1 MSAVFEQVQADGRQQ
16 PVGSRGALKYTTPVS
31 RWLFGPA
38 ADEEQETQFMSS
50 GSARDHS
57 QHSREECEPLPSA
70 WSQAASSAGSAWP
83 TALAER
89 SDAKARLSKLAQALE
104 SEVIPRLI
112 GAHAKDAKNIKGARA
127 AAMRLEPREIEG
139 FVALLRNGSDAELG
153 ATVSAIHRRGFA
165 VEAIFLELFS
175 PAARYLGELWV
186 ADRCDFSTVT
196 ICLGRLQRLLRE
208 WSPAFGTEVEH
219 PANGRR
225 ILLAQHTEEQHS
237 FGLSM
242 VAEFFRRAGWEVL
255 GGVGGAV
262 PDPSAQVSREWFDAV
277 GFSIGSETRIDW
289 LKERIAQ
296 VRKVTR
302 NRSVVVLVGG
312 PLFVLQPAWAQSV
325 GADASGH
332 DGGQAPKLAEDLLAT
347 HLVRR

>member
-1 MSAVFEQVQADGRQQ
+1 MSAVFEKVQTFNRQHS
-16 PVGSRGALKYTTPVS
+16 PDSRRALKYITPVS
-31 RWLFGPA
+31 RWSFRSA
-38 ADEEQETQFMSS
+38 ADVEQETQFMPS
-50 GSARDHS
+50 GSSRDQS
-57 QHSREECEPLPSA
+57 QHSSPECEPLPSA
-70 WSQAASSAGSAWP
+70 WSQSGSSAGSAWP

-104 SEVIPRLI
+104 TEVIPRLV
-112 GAHAKDAKNIKGARA
+112 GAHAKDAKDARA
-127 AAMRLEPREIEG
+127 TAVRLEPREIES
-139 FVALLRNGSDAELG
+139 FVALLRNGTDAEL
-153 ATVSAIHRRGFA
+153 AAIVSAIHRRGLN

-175 PAARYLGELWV
+175 PAARHLGELWV

-225 ILLAQHTEEQHS
+225 ILLAQHPEEQHS

-277 GFSIGSETRIDW
+277 GFSIGSETRVDW

-332 DGGQAPKLAEDLLAT
+332 DGGQAPKLAEDLLST

>member
-1 MSAVFEQVQADGRQQ
+1 MSAVFEQMQAARGQHSL
-16 PVGSRGALKYTTPVS
+16 GSRRALKYITPVS

-38 ADEEQETQFMSS
+38 ADEEQETQYMSS
-50 GSARDHS
+50 GSSRDHS

-70 WSQAASSAGSAWP
+70 WSQAARSAGSAWP

-104 SEVIPRLI
+104 TEVIPRLV
-112 GAHAKDAKNIKGARA
+112 GAHARDTKGSRA

-139 FVALLRNGSDAELG
+139 FVALLRNGTDAEL
-153 ATVSAIHRRGFA
+153 AASVSATHRRGFA

-175 PAARYLGELWV
+175 PAARHLGELWV

-225 ILLAQHTEEQHS
+225 ILLAQHPEEQHS

-277 GFSIGSETRIDW
+277 GFSIGSESRVDW

>member
-1 MSAVFEQVQADGRQQ
+1 MSGAWSPTGQA
-16 PVGSRGALKYTTPVS
+16 VGSI
-31 RWLFGPA
+31 
-38 ADEEQETQFMSS
+38 
-50 GSARDHS
+50 
-57 QHSREECEPLPSA
+57 
-70 WSQAASSAGSAWP
+70 WP
-83 TALAER
+83 TASSER
-89 SDAKARLSKLAQALE
+89 VDAKSRLSRLAKTLE

-112 GAHAKDAKNIKGARA
+112 GVHARTAPAPLL
-127 AAMRLEPREIEG
+127 LEAREIAG
-139 FVALLRNGSDAELG
+139 FVGLLRNGSDAEL
-153 ATVSAIHRRGFA
+153 AAVVEDTRRRGLS
-165 VEAIFLELFS
+165 VEAIFLELFA
-175 PAARYLGELWV
+175 PAARHLGDLWA

-225 ILLAQHTEEQHS
+225 ILLAQHPEEQHS

-242 VAEFFRRAGWEVL
+242 VAEFFRREGWEVL

-262 PDPSAQVSREWFDAV
+262 ADPSAQVSREWFDAV

-289 LKERIAQ
+289 LRERIAK
-296 VRKVTR
+296 VRAATR

-332 DGGQAPKLAEDLLAT
+332 EGGKAPKMAEDLLTAR
-347 HLVRR
+347 LGRR

>member
-1 MSAVFEQVQADGRQQ
+1 
-16 PVGSRGALKYTTPVS
+16 
-31 RWLFGPA
+31 
-38 ADEEQETQFMSS
+38 
-50 GSARDHS
+50 
-57 QHSREECEPLPSA
+57 
-70 WSQAASSAGSAWP
+70 
-83 TALAER
+83 
-89 SDAKARLSKLAQALE
+89 
-104 SEVIPRLI
+104 
-112 GAHAKDAKNIKGARA
+112 
-127 AAMRLEPREIEG
+127 
-139 FVALLRNGSDAELG
+139 
-153 ATVSAIHRRGFA
+153 
-165 VEAIFLELFS
+165 
-175 PAARYLGELWV
+175 
-186 ADRCDFSTVT
+186 VT

-208 WSPAFGTEVEH
+208 WSPSFGTEVEH

-225 ILLAQHTEEQHS
+225 ILLAQHHEEHHS

-242 VAEFFRRAGWEVL
+242 VAEFFRCAGWEVL

-332 DGGQAPKLAEDLLAT
+332 DGGQAPKLAEDLLAA

>member
-1 MSAVFEQVQADGRQQ
+1 MSAVSVQLQVPSNSHRELQ
-16 PVGSRGALKYTTPVS
+16 VGSRRALKFITPVV
-31 RWLFGPA
+31 RWPA
-38 ADEEQETQFMSS
+38 KAAANEDQETLYMSS
-50 GSARDHS
+50 GSSRDHA
-57 QHSREECEPLPSA
+57 REECESLPSSWTPA
-70 WSQAASSAGSAWP
+70 NGSHGSAWP

-104 SEVIPRLI
+104 SDVIPRLV
-112 GAHAKDAKNIKGARA
+112 GAHGKEPRA
-127 AAMRLEPREIEG
+127 AVHLEPREIEG
-139 FVALLRNGSDAELG
+139 FVGLLRNGTDAEL
-153 ATVSAIHRRGFA
+153 AAAVSAAHRRGLA
-165 VEAIFLELFS
+165 VEAIFLELFA
-175 PAARYLGELWV
+175 PAARHLGELWV

-277 GFSIGSETRIDW
+277 GFSIGSETRMDW

>member
-1 MSAVFEQVQADGRQQ
+1 MNVVFEQVPSLQRDHQVSTR
-16 PVGSRGALKYTTPVS
+16 RALKFITPAA
-31 RWLFGPA
+31 RWLFGLA
-38 ADEEQETQFMSS
+38 ADEDQETQYMSS
-50 GSARDHS
+50 GSSRD
-57 QHSREECEPLPSA
+57 HSREECEPLSST
-70 WSQAASSAGSAWP
+70 WNQADTAVGSVWP

-89 SDAKARLSKLAQALE
+89 SDAKARLLKLAHALE
-104 SEVIPRLI
+104 SSVIPRLV
-112 GAHAKDAKNIKGARA
+112 GAHAKQ
-127 AAMRLEPREIEG
+127 PRVATHLQPRDIEG
-139 FVALLRNGSDAELG
+139 FVAQLRNGTDAEVASEVG
-153 ATVSAIHRRGFA
+153 AIHRRGMA
-165 VEAIFLELFS
+165 VDAIFLELFA
-175 PAARYLGELWV
+175 PAARRLGELWE

-208 WSPAFGTEVEH
+208 WSPSFGTEVEH

-225 ILLAQHTEEQHS
+225 ILLAQHSDEQHS

-277 GFSIGSETRIDW
+277 GFSIGSESRIDW

-312 PLFVLQPAWAQSV
+312 PLFVMQPAWAQSV

-332 DGGQAPKLAEDLLAT
+332 DGGQAPKLAEDLLAAR
-347 HLVRR
+347 LVRA

>member
-1 MSAVFEQVQADGRQQ
+1 
-16 PVGSRGALKYTTPVS
+16 
-31 RWLFGPA
+31 
-38 ADEEQETQFMSS
+38 MSS
-50 GSARDHS
+50 GSSRD
-57 QHSREECEPLPSA
+57 HSREECEHVPSG
-70 WSQAASSAGSAWP
+70 WIPASSSHGSAWP

-89 SDAKARLSKLAQALE
+89 SDAKARLSRLAQTLE
-104 SEVIPRLI
+104 SDVIPRLV
-112 GAHAKDAKNIKGARA
+112 GAHGRRA
-127 AAMRLEPREIEG
+127 HAAVKVEPREIES
-139 FVALLRNGSDAELG
+139 FVGLLRNGTDAEL
-153 ATVSAIHRRGFA
+153 AASVSAIHHRGFA
-165 VEAIFLELFS
+165 VEAIFIELFA
-175 PAARYLGELWV
+175 PAARYLGDLWN

-208 WSPAFGTEVEH
+208 WSPSFGAEVEH
-219 PANGRR
+219 PPNGRR
-225 ILLAQHTEEQHS
+225 ILLAQHPEEQHS

-289 LKERIAQ
+289 LKERIAR

-312 PLFVLQPAWAQSV
+312 PLFVLEPAWAQSV

-332 DGGQAPKLAEDLLAT
+332 DGGKAPKLAEDLLRA

>member
-1 MSAVFEQVQADGRQQ
+1 MRAVFLESVQHPQTQHRIGPR
-16 PVGSRGALKYTTPVS
+16 RALKSKTPAAGWS
-31 RWLFGPA
+31 FGPL
-38 ADEEQETQFMSS
+38 ADEDQETKYMSS
-50 GSARDHS
+50 GSSSDPS
-57 QHSREECEPLPSA
+57 QSSREACEPPPVA
-70 WSQAASSAGSAWP
+70 WDHAVSPVGSVWP

-89 SDAKARLSKLAQALE
+89 SDAKTRLSRLAQTLE
-104 SEVIPRLI
+104 SDVIPRLV
-112 GAHAKDAKNIKGARA
+112 GAHAKQPRA
-127 AAMRLEPREIEG
+127 AVHLEPREVDS
-139 FVALLRNGSDAELG
+139 FVGLLRKGTEAELAASIG
-153 ATVSAIHRRGFA
+153 AIRRRGFS
-165 VEAIFLELFS
+165 VEALFIELFA
-175 PAARYLGELWV
+175 PAARHLGELWD

-208 WSPAFGTEVEH
+208 WSPSFGTEVEH

-225 ILLAQHTEEQHS
+225 ILLAQHPEEHHS

-332 DGGQAPKLAEDLLAT
+332 DGGQAPQLAEDLLAA

>member
-1 MSAVFEQVQADGRQQ
+1 MSAVFEQVQVLQGHHQ
-16 PVGSRGALKYTTPVS
+16 VGPRRAFKNSTPAAY
-31 RWLFGPA
+31 WLCGLD
-38 ADEEQETQFMSS
+38 ADEEQETKYMSS
-50 GSARDHS
+50 SSSGDS
-57 QHSREECEPLPSA
+57 SREECESL
-70 WSQAASSAGSAWP
+70 SSGWTQSDSGVGSIWP
-83 TALAER
+83 TAMAER
-89 SDAKARLSKLAQALE
+89 SDAKARLLKLAQTLE
-104 SEVIPRLI
+104 SDVIPRLV
-112 GAHAKDAKNIKGARA
+112 GAHAKQPRA
-127 AAMRLEPREIEG
+127 AMHLQPREIES
-139 FVALLRNGSDAELG
+139 FVRLLRNGTDAELAAEVG
-153 ATVSAIHRRGFA
+153 IVHRRGLA
-165 VEAIFLELFS
+165 IEAIFLELFA
-175 PAARYLGELWV
+175 PAARHLGELWDS
-186 ADRCDFSTVT
+186 DRCDFSTVT

-208 WSPAFGTEVEH
+208 WSPSFGTAVEH

-225 ILLAQHTEEQHS
+225 ILLAQHADEQHS

-262 PDPSAQVSREWFDAV
+262 SDPSAQVSREWFDAV
-277 GFSIGSETRIDW
+277 GFSIGSESRIDW

-325 GADASGH
+325 GADVSGH

-347 HLVRR
+347 RLVRA

>member
-1 MSAVFEQVQADGRQQ
+1 MTPALGRLLSAEDAPQ
-16 PVGSRGALKYTTPVS
+16 
-31 RWLFGPA
+31 
-38 ADEEQETQFMSS
+38 QETFSRMQSGPSS
-50 GSARDHS
+50 ESS
-57 QHSREECEPLPSA
+57 QPLECDRAEP
-70 WSQAASSAGSAWP
+70 WSGPGAGSAWP
-83 TALAER
+83 SAQAER
-89 SDAKARLSKLAQALE
+89 VDAKARLSKLARTLE
-104 SEVIPRLI
+104 SDVIPRLV
-112 GAHAKDAKNIKGARA
+112 GAHARPA
-127 AAMRLEPREIEG
+127 AVHLHMREIEG
-139 FVALLRNGSDAELG
+139 FVALLRSGNDAELD
-153 ATVSAIHRRGFA
+153 AAVQAQRRRGLA
-165 VEAIFLELFS
+165 VESIFLDLFA
-175 PAARYLGELWV
+175 PAARHLGELWL

-225 ILLAQHTEEQHS
+225 ILLAQHADEQHS

-242 VAEFFRRAGWEVL
+242 VAEFFRREGWEVL
-255 GGVGGAV
+255 GGVGGSV
-262 PDPSAQVSREWFDAV
+262 PDPSAQVSRDWFDAV

-296 VRKVTR
+296 VRAAAR

-332 DGGQAPKLAEDLLAT
+332 DGGRAPKLAEDLLAAR
-347 HLVRR
+347 LSMRR

>member
-1 MSAVFEQVQADGRQQ
+1 
-16 PVGSRGALKYTTPVS
+16 
-31 RWLFGPA
+31 
-38 ADEEQETQFMSS
+38 MSS
-50 GSARDHS
+50 GDSRDLPPDA
-57 QHSREECEPLPSA
+57 CEGVPAA
-70 WSQAASSAGSAWP
+70 WAAAAGAVGSVWP
-83 TALAER
+83 TGPSER
-89 SDAKARLSKLAQALE
+89 VDAKARLSKLARTLE
-104 SEVIPRLI
+104 SDVIPRLV
-112 GAHAKDAKNIKGARA
+112 GAHSHAPRA
-127 AAMRLEPREIEG
+127 AVHLEAREIEG
-139 FVALLRNGSDAELG
+139 FVALLRNGTDAEL
-153 ATVSAIHRRGFA
+153 AAAVAAIQRRGFA
-165 VEAIFLELFS
+165 VDAIFLELFA
-175 PAARYLGELWV
+175 PAARYLGDLWV

-208 WSPAFGTEVEH
+208 WSPAFGQEVEH

-225 ILLAQHTEEQHS
+225 MLLAQHPEEQHS

-262 PDPSAQVSREWFDAV
+262 PDPSAQVSREWFDVV

-296 VRKVTR
+296 VRKVSR

-325 GADASGH
+325 GADAAGQ
-332 DGGQAPKLAEDLLAT
+332 DGAQAPKLAEDLLAT
-347 HLVRR
+347 RLARR

>member
-1 MSAVFEQVQADGRQQ
+1 MSAVFEQLRVPGGTQR
-16 PVGSRGALKYTTPVS
+16 VGPRRALKFITPVA
-31 RWLFGPA
+31 RWPMPA
-38 ADEEQETQFMSS
+38 ANETQETKSMSS
-50 GSARDHS
+50 GSSRDHS
-57 QHSREECEPLPSA
+57 REHSREDCEVLPSA
-70 WSQAASSAGSAWP
+70 WTPAAGSAWP

-89 SDAKARLSKLAQALE
+89 SDAKARLAKLARALE
-104 SEVIPRLI
+104 SDVIPRLV
-112 GAHAKDAKNIKGARA
+112 GAHGNEPRA
-127 AAMRLEPREIEG
+127 AVHLEAREIEG
-139 FVALLRNGSDAELG
+139 FVALLRNGSDAELAAAVA
-153 ATVSAIHRRGFA
+153 ATHRRGLS
-165 VEAIFLELFS
+165 VEAIFLELFA
-175 PAARYLGELWV
+175 PAARHLGELWV

-196 ICLGRLQRLLRE
+196 ISLGRLQRLLRE

-225 ILLAQHTEEQHS
+225 ILLAQHSDEQHS

-332 DGGQAPKLAEDLLAT
+332 DGGQAPKLAEDLLAER
-347 HLVRR
+347 LVRR

>member
-1 MSAVFEQVQADGRQQ
+1 VSAVFHQVQVLKQAHKIVSQR
-16 PVGSRGALKYTTPVS
+16 ALKFITPVV
-31 RWLFGPA
+31 RWPSKPA
-38 ADEEQETQFMSS
+38 ADEDQETQYMSS
-50 GSARDHS
+50 GSSRD
-57 QHSREECEPLPSA
+57 HSREECESLPSSWTPA
-70 WSQAASSAGSAWP
+70 NGSHGSAWP

-104 SEVIPRLI
+104 SDVIPRLV
-112 GAHAKDAKNIKGARA
+112 GAHGKQPRA
-127 AAMRLEPREIEG
+127 AVHLEPREIEG
-139 FVALLRNGSDAELG
+139 FVGLLRNGTDAEL
-153 ATVSAIHRRGFA
+153 AAAVAAAHRRGLA
-165 VEAIFLELFS
+165 VEAIFLELFA
-175 PAARYLGELWV
+175 PAARLLGELWV

-225 ILLAQHTEEQHS
+225 ILLAQHSDEQHS

-262 PDPSAQVSREWFDAV
+262 PDPSSQVSREWFDAV

>member
-1 MSAVFEQVQADGRQQ
+1 MSAVFEKVQAAHGQHSSD
-16 PVGSRGALKYTTPVS
+16 SRRALKYITPVS
-31 RWLFGPA
+31 RWQFKPA
-38 ADEEQETQFMSS
+38 GDEEQETQFMSS
-50 GSARDHS
+50 GSSRDHS
-57 QHSREECEPLPSA
+57 QQSSQECEPLPSV
-70 WSQAASSAGSAWP
+70 WSSASSSVGSAWP

-89 SDAKARLSKLAQALE
+89 SDAKARLSKLALALE
-104 SEVIPRLI
+104 TEVIPRLV
-112 GAHAKDAKNIKGARA
+112 GAHAKDALASRVV
-127 AAMRLEPREIEG
+127 AMRLESREIEG
-139 FVALLRNGSDAELG
+139 FVALLRNGTDAELA
-153 ATVSAIHRRGFA
+153 ATVSAIHRRGFS

-175 PAARYLGELWV
+175 PAARHLGELWV

-225 ILLAQHTEEQHS
+225 ILLAQHPEEQHS

-277 GFSIGSETRIDW
+277 GFSIGSETRVDW

>member
-1 MSAVFEQVQADGRQQ
+1 MSAVFVQVQYPTLNQREHQAGPR
-16 PVGSRGALKYTTPVS
+16 RALKFITPVV
-31 RWLFGPA
+31 RWPAKPA
-38 ADEEQETQFMSS
+38 ANEDQETQYMSS
-50 GSARDHS
+50 GSSRD
-57 QHSREECEPLPSA
+57 HSREECESLPSSWA
-70 WSQAASSAGSAWP
+70 PANASHGSAWATP
-83 TALAER
+83 LAER
-89 SDAKARLSKLAQALE
+89 ADAKARLSRLAQALE
-104 SEVIPRLI
+104 SDVIPRLV
-112 GAHAKDAKNIKGARA
+112 GAHGKQPRA
-127 AAMRLEPREIEG
+127 AVHLEPREIEG
-139 FVALLRNGSDAELG
+139 FVGLLRNGTDAELAAAVA
-153 ATVSAIHRRGFA
+153 ATHRRGLS
-165 VEAIFLELFS
+165 VEGIFLELFA
-175 PAARYLGELWV
+175 PAARHLGELWV

-196 ICLGRLQRLLRE
+196 ISLGRLQRLLRE
-208 WSPAFGTEVEH
+208 WSPAFGTEIEH

-225 ILLAQHTEEQHS
+225 ILLAQHSDEQHS

>member
-1 MSAVFEQVQADGRQQ
+1 MSAVSLQVQVPSNNGRELQ
-16 PVGSRGALKYTTPVS
+16 VGSRRALKFIMPVV
-31 RWLFGPA
+31 RWPA
-38 ADEEQETQFMSS
+38 KAAANEDQETRYMSS
-50 GSARDHS
+50 GSSRDHA
-57 QHSREECEPLPSA
+57 REECESLPSSWTPA
-70 WSQAASSAGSAWP
+70 NGSHGSAWP

-104 SEVIPRLI
+104 SDVIPRLV
-112 GAHAKDAKNIKGARA
+112 GAHGKEPRA
-127 AAMRLEPREIEG
+127 AVHLEPREIEG
-139 FVALLRNGSDAELG
+139 FVGLLRNGTDAEL
-153 ATVSAIHRRGFA
+153 AAAVSAAHRRGLA
-165 VEAIFLELFS
+165 VEAIFLELFA
-175 PAARYLGELWV
+175 PAARHLGELWV

-208 WSPAFGTEVEH
+208 WSPAFGTEVGH

-332 DGGQAPKLAEDLLAT
+332 DGGQAPKLAEDLLST

>member
-1 MSAVFEQVQADGRQQ
+1 MSAVSVQMQVPSNSHREHG
-16 PVGSRGALKYTTPVS
+16 VGSRRALKFITPVV
-31 RWLFGPA
+31 RWPA
-38 ADEEQETQFMSS
+38 KAAANEDQETLFMSS
-50 GSARDHS
+50 GSSRDHA
-57 QHSREECEPLPSA
+57 REECESLPSSWTPA
-70 WSQAASSAGSAWP
+70 NGSQGSAWP

-104 SEVIPRLI
+104 SDVIPRLV
-112 GAHAKDAKNIKGARA
+112 GAHGKEPRA
-127 AAMRLEPREIEG
+127 AVHLEPREIEG
-139 FVALLRNGSDAELG
+139 FVGLLRNGTDAEL
-153 ATVSAIHRRGFA
+153 AAAVSAAHRRGLA
-165 VEAIFLELFS
+165 VEAIFLELFA
-175 PAARYLGELWV
+175 PAARHLGELWV

-332 DGGQAPKLAEDLLAT
+332 DGGQAPKLAEDLLST

>member
-1 MSAVFEQVQADGRQQ
+1 
-16 PVGSRGALKYTTPVS
+16 
-31 RWLFGPA
+31 
-38 ADEEQETQFMSS
+38 MSS
-50 GSARDHS
+50 GSSRD
-57 QHSREECEPLPSA
+57 HSREECEPLPSSWTPA
-70 WSQAASSAGSAWP
+70 KSSHGSAWP

-104 SEVIPRLI
+104 SDVIPRLV
-112 GAHAKDAKNIKGARA
+112 GAHGKQPRA
-127 AAMRLEPREIEG
+127 VVHLQPREIEG
-139 FVALLRNGSDAELG
+139 FVALLRNGTDAEL
-153 ATVSAIHRRGFA
+153 AAAVAAAHRRGLA
-165 VEAIFLELFS
+165 VETIFLELFAPS
-175 PAARYLGELWV
+175 ARLLGELWV

-208 WSPAFGTEVEH
+208 WSPAFGTDVEH

-225 ILLAQHTEEQHS
+225 ILLAQHSDEQHS